1 MKDIIL
7 IVDDAREDL
16 DLFQAMLEEHGYKVT
31 RACDGR
37 EGLQKIKQDAPLVV
51 ISDVMMPHMNGYA
64 FLKEIRHDQ
73 SMAKIPVLIVT
84 ARPKMADALMEIGAD
99 SFIAKPINGS
109 QFLIEVDKLVN
120 RVKRARLDDKKSII
134 FGKSGPTLQ
143 DMHQKLVDLGCAVTD
158 ITDEQKIIAAV
169 EEIDPD
175 LFFLGLDVDTKVPID
190 LLVYILS
197 HWTIPKKA
205 IYVQPHPAPE
215 APGKMRIILYEEE
228 RSLEK
233 IWISEAGSI
242 YDKAN
247 DNKMFVQKCCK
258 NGALGYIGA
267 YSSQDFTS
275 QIQKFLYA

>member
-99 SFIAKPINGS
+99 SFIA
-109 QFLIEVDKLVN
+109 
-120 RVKRARLDDKKSII
+120 
-134 FGKSGPTLQ
+134 
-143 DMHQKLVDLGCAVTD
+143 
-158 ITDEQKIIAAV
+158 
-169 EEIDPD
+169 
-175 LFFLGLDVDTKVPID
+175 
-190 LLVYILS
+190 
-197 HWTIPKKA
+197 
-205 IYVQPHPAPE
+205 
-215 APGKMRIILYEEE
+215 
-228 RSLEK
+228 
-233 IWISEAGSI
+233 
-242 YDKAN
+242 
-247 DNKMFVQKCCK
+247 
-258 NGALGYIGA
+258 
-267 YSSQDFTS
+267 
-275 QIQKFLYA
+275 